1 MPSSVA
7 SAAAMAEEMATVSCD
22 RPTEGSAAGGGGGC
36 GEESA
41 VQREGE
47 RGLSTRESR
56 GRGFSTLGNACDLIA
71 RGDCDCDA
79 RSTARGDCAVRRAG
93 GVWAGEAWSDCA
105 CDPLR
110 DARADD
116 GDDDAQGDVWHGE
129 FHPIFLRPESV
140 AGSGGGKADMSAPPV
155 PRRRSGLQCSLAPS
169 WAAGQG
175 SGSGDC

>member
-7 SAAAMAEEMATVSCD
+7 SAAAMADEMATVSCD
-22 RPTEGSAAGGGGGC
+22 RPTEGSAAAAAAGC
-36 GEESA
+36 AEESA
-41 VQREGE
+41 VKRGRSA
-47 RGLSTRESR
+47 RGLR

-110 DARADD
+110 DARAGD

-140 AGSGGGKADMSAPPV
+140 AGSGGGKADMSAPPG

-169 WAAGQG
+169 WWGGAGLG
-175 SGSGDC
+175 FG

>member
-7 SAAAMAEEMATVSCD
+7 SAAAMADEMATVSCD
-22 RPTEGSAAGGGGGC
+22 RPTEGSAAAAGGGC

-41 VQREGE
+41 VKREGE
-47 RGLSTRESR
+47 RGLSARESR

-71 RGDCDCDA
+71 RGDCECDA

-116 GDDDAQGDVWHGE
+116 GECDDDAQGDVWHGE

-140 AGSGGGKADMSAPPV
+140 AGSGGGKADISEGGAE
-155 PRRRSGLQCSLAPS
+155 PRRRSGLQCSL
-169 WAAGQG
+169 
-175 SGSGDC
+175 